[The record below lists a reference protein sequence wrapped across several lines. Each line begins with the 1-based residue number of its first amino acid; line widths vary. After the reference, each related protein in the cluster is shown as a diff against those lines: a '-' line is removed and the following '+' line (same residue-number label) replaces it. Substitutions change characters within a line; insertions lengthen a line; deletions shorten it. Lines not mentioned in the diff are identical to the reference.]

1 MSPVMSPPARSPN
14 QRTLAAIVFTDVVSF
29 SSRMQADELGT
40 LRMLHRDFAE
50 MRRICTEH
58 EGAVLK
64 TTGDGL
70 LLTFTSAVQA
80 VACALAMQ
88 RQFAAEAK
96 NVAIGGALQHRIG
109 IHLGDVL
116 VHDQDVM
123 GDGVNIASRL
133 QAEAEP
139 GGICISQTV
148 YDVVKNKLEM
158 NVVSLGARELKNIS
172 HAMPVYQL
180 LLEAQ
185 ALDATG
191 KPRGI
196 SAKRGRSRSRT
207 LLLAGGGVALLAAI
221 VVVMNSRG
229 RAPSKLLVEG
239 PAVAVMPAVLSSAS
253 ATPVSASSAPVAPP
267 AARAT
272 AREKVDLADELSSE
286 IAQRREV
293 MQQLHAQYL
302 DRYDFTGLVLALREK
317 AESPSAAPGLKKM
330 LRGAEELATLKDWLD
345 FTLRR
350 YTPEHPLPVR
360 ELTGKQVARELGAY
374 LTADGRVVFIT
385 PGSPQ
390 PHEWAQLQPEVMGAL
405 VVSALRD
412 GRRPGRNITQAA
424 HIFARFYALPAMTE
438 ALGRSGR

>member
-1 MSPVMSPPARSPN
+1 MSSPSRPLN
-14 QRTLAAIVFTDVVSF
+14 QRTLAAIVFTDVVGF

-40 LRMLHRDFAE
+40 LKLLHRDFAE
-50 MRRICTEH
+50 MRRISTEH

-80 VACALAMQ
+80 VACALTMQ

-96 NVAIGGALQHRIG
+96 SLGASGALQHRIG

-185 ALDATG
+185 ALDA
-191 KPRGI
+191 
-196 SAKRGRSRSRT
+196 SGRPWQVGGRKAGPPASRT
-207 LLLAGGGVALLAAI
+207 LLLAGAAVALLVI
-221 VVVMNSRG
+221 VVLVVNLRH
-229 RAPSKLLVEG
+229 RAQKKSLVEG
-239 PAVAVMPAVLSSAS
+239 APVAVMPAVLSSAS
-253 ATPVSASSAPVAPP
+253 ASLPLRASAPTPPPVEESAP
-267 AARAT
+267 
-272 AREKVDLADELSSE
+272 AREKTDLADELSSE
-286 IAQRREV
+286 FGKRRDV

-302 DRYDFTGLVLALREK
+302 DTYDFTGLVQALREK

-330 LRGAEELATLKDWLD
+330 LRGAEQLVTLKEWLD
-345 FTLRR
+345 LTLHR
-350 YTPEHPLPVR
+350 YNRQHPLAVR
-360 ELTGKQVARELGAY
+360 ELTGKEDAKEVGVY
-374 LTADGRVVFIT
+374 PTADGRLVFLT
-385 PGSPQ
+385 SNASQLHAWAEVQ
-390 PHEWAQLQPEVMGAL
+390 PAVMGAL
-405 VVSALRD
+405 IVSALHD
-412 GRRPGRNITQAA
+412 AKRPQRSVNQAA
-424 HIFARFYALPAMTE
+424 HIFARFYSLPAMTE
-438 ALGRSGR
+438 ALGRAGR

>member
-1 MSPVMSPPARSPN
+1 MSPVTHSPARPPN

-40 LRMLHRDFAE
+40 LRLLHRDFAE

-96 NVAIGGALQHRIG
+96 SQGAGGALQHRIG

-185 ALDATG
+185 ALDAAGRPRRLAGTAGRPAG
-191 KPRGI
+191 K
-196 SAKRGRSRSRT
+196 RT
-207 LLLAGGGVALLAAI
+207 LLWVSLAVVLVVGAI
-221 VVVMNSRG
+221 VVMGWRKRVKRKSL
-229 RAPSKLLVEG
+229 AEG
-239 PAVAVMPAVLSSAS
+239 PPVAVMPAVLSSAS
-253 ATPVSASSAPVAPP
+253 VTVVPQSPPTPEVRPV
-267 AARAT
+267 T
-272 AREKVDLADELSSE
+272 SEKPDLVDELSSE
-286 IAQRREV
+286 LAQRRDV
-293 MQQLHAQYL
+293 LQQLHARYL
-302 DRYDFTGLVLALREK
+302 DKYDFTGLAQALRGR
-317 AESPSAAPGLKKM
+317 AEGPAAAPGLRKL
-330 LRGAEELATLKDWLD
+330 LRGAEELAILRDWLE

-350 YTPEHPLPVR
+350 YTQQHPLPVR
-360 ELTGKQVARELGAY
+360 ELTGKPEARELDAY
-374 LTADGRVVFIT
+374 LTEDGRIVFAT
-385 PGSPQ
+385 PGAPQ
-390 PHEWAQLQPEVMGAL
+390 PHDLVQLHPEAMGAL
-405 VVSALRD
+405 IVGAVNDRHPA
-412 GRRPGRNITQAA
+412 RNITQAA
-424 HIFARFYALPAMTE
+424 HIFARFYSLPAMTE
-438 ALGRSGR
+438 ALDRPGR